1 MADTLVYTISTGR
14 SGTSF
19 LSKFL
24 SANLPGAEVHHERT
38 RWDQMGVVTPEASH
52 FMTFNN
58 AGNVPR
64 IAAFWK
70 NRLAMDAASKAG
82 IFVETSHFGARAGL
96 IENLAARPAG
106 TRAVVIAQSR
116 DVGPTLWS
124 LHNRCDFR
132 NHGFTWLFTLDS
144 RYRNVI
150 VTSKPFQ
157 AFGMMGSALWYVIEM
172 QVRACYYQRL
182 LSQMEGVD
190 LVSLDLSELAPSK
203 SGGQRVLDA
212 ILGSAPK
219 DIQWPERS
227 NVLRDEMFGEDIRA
241 QCDALVARFPFDADD
256 LAAQYWNAGRRLGS
270 PPWVTYK
277 EAD

>member
-1 MADTLVYTISTGR
+1 MAKTLVYTISTGR

-38 RWDQMGVVTPEASH
+38 RWDQMGIVTPEASH

-58 AGNVPR
+58 VGNIPR

-70 NRLAMDAASKAG
+70 NRLAMDAASEAET
-82 IFVETSHFGARAGL
+82 FVETSHFGARAGL
-96 IENLAARPAG
+96 IENLAARPPG

-116 DVGPTLWS
+116 DPRPTLWS
-124 LHNRCDFR
+124 FHNRCDFR
-132 NHGFTWLFTLDS
+132 NSGFTWLFTLDS

-150 VTSKPFQ
+150 VTSKPLE
-157 AFGMMGSALWYVIEM
+157 AFAMMGKALWYVIEM
-172 QVRACYYQRL
+172 QVRASYYRRL
-182 LSQMEGVD
+182 LSQMEGVEF
-190 LVSLDLSELAPSK
+190 VSLDLSELHPSQT
-203 SGGQRVLDA
+203 GGKRVLEA
-212 ILGSAPK
+212 ILGAAPQ
-219 DIQWPERS
+219 DIVWPEKS
-227 NVLRDEMFGEDIRA
+227 NVLQDEMFGEDIRA
-241 QCDALVARFPFDADD
+241 QCDNLVARFPFDADD
-256 LAAQYWNAGRRLGS
+256 LASQYWDAGRRLGT